1 MLSLVRMMN
10 QAATIRLTDEQR
22 RELERRVRS
31 QTLDARSVRRA
42 RIVLLAA
49 EGVGNHEIAR
59 RLEISRGQVIAWRDR
74 FAKGGIASIGAD
86 CWQQIELSGF
96 VVNELSALVAA
107 KNSVEGAARNRIFS
121 RRRLRRTYAAAFKL
135 DASPFP
141 VLS

>member
-1 MLSLVRMMN
+1 MFSKLTQLSLPTVPGQRWDLIVTMDD
-10 QAATIRLTDEQR
+10 ATNEQYSMFF
-22 RELERRVRS
+22 VG
-31 QTLDARSVRRA
+31 Q
-42 RIVLLAA
+42 
-49 EGVGNHEIAR
+49 EGT
-59 RLEISRGQVIAWRDR
+59 
-74 FAKGGIASIGAD
+74 ASS